1 MTDEKMIEELAV
13 ICCGGKIDC
22 TQCFEEYKN
31 VMGVKIKKRA
41 DHCQAYNYAEIL
53 YNAGY
58 RKLPQ
63 NAVVIPEK
71 IDEKTSTEDII
82 KIAKYNE
89 SVRKET
95 AREIFDTII
104 KALEEQKERVKAFYG
119 VPESVGA
126 DTAIRTVKELAKQYG
141 VEVEE

>member
-1 MTDEKMIEELAV
+1 MDNKIIEELAV
-13 ICCGGKIDC
+13 ICEDC
-22 TQCFEEYKN
+22 KKSCDECFSEYEKTIWKH
-31 VMGVKIKKRA
+31 KIKIEDRA
-41 DHCQAYNYAEIL
+41 KHCQAILHAQRL

-71 IDEKTSTEDII
+71 ITEETSPEDII

-89 SVRKET
+89 TIRKET
-95 AREIFDTII
+95 AREIAKFVSEHCDDEGLMWVLDEFI
-104 KALEEQKERVKAFYG
+104 
-119 VPESVGA
+119 
-126 DTAIRTVKELAKQYG
+126 AKQYG